1 MPTISRLVLNF
12 VMLIGIMRFVVDQQV
27 QDIEMPENLKL
38 NTFLQ
43 EFHSE
48 CSHPACGFG
57 FYGFAF
63 GQSPFPV
70 PKLVQDALVRN
81 ADKGA
86 YAAVPGIPELRHAI
100 SGYNRHYFGM
110 DVAPERIYV
119 GPGTKELIF
128 NLLEVL
134 HGTVILPT
142 PAWLGYLPQIRFLK
156 KNFHML
162 PSGTNKKI
170 SPDDLRR
177 LALRL
182 HDRQKILILNNPNN
196 PTGLLYDKSELEAI
210 ADVCREQNIT
220 VISDEIYA
228 QTTYDFSKF
237 TSMGKIY
244 PEGTFVTNGLS
255 KSHAA
260 GGYRLGYVIFP
271 QHAVDL
277 KGQFKKILATEYTA
291 VSTPIQHAAVAGFE
305 VSREMDE
312 YFTITRSIHQMMG
325 EYTLH
330 ALSAIEGVKTTKP
343 DATFY
348 LLADFNAF
356 ADDLQNARIST
367 SQKLSESLIV
377 HPYHTAIV
385 GGDSLVLERT
395 DFSARIAYV
404 DYDGSAVYQKYLD
417 DKPKSGSERLEF
429 VKNNAPKVVA
439 GIKMIDR
446 FFNDLRKNTL
456 DAQHSSHPQSLSDA
470 SQDAGRLLVSNA
482 ARIPPLTQTDHRY

>member
-1 MPTISRLVLNF
+1 
-12 VMLIGIMRFVVDQQV
+12 MLKFVVDQQV
-27 QDIEMPENLKL
+27 EDIEMPENLKL

-43 EFHSE
+43 EFHSDCPNSE
-48 CSHPACGFG
+48 CNFG

-70 PKLVQDALVRN
+70 PKLIQDALIKN

-86 YAAVPGIPELRHAI
+86 YAAVPGIPELRSAI
-100 SGYNRHYFGM
+100 SKYNKHYFGM

-128 NLLEVL
+128 NLLEIL

-156 KNFHML
+156 KNYHML
-162 PSGTNKKI
+162 PTRANKKI
-170 SPDDLRR
+170 SPNDLRK

-182 HDRQKILILNNPNN
+182 QDRQKILILNNPHN
-196 PTGLLYDKSELEAI
+196 PTGLLYDRLELEEI
-210 ADVCREQNIT
+210 ADVCREQNIA

-228 QTTYDFSKF
+228 LTTYDFSKF
-237 TSMGKIY
+237 VSMGKIY

-271 QHAVDL
+271 QHAIDL
-277 KGQFKKILATEYTA
+277 RRQFKKILATEYTA

-305 VSREMDE
+305 ISKEMDE
-312 YFTITRSIHQMMG
+312 YFVHTRSIHQIMG
-325 EYTLH
+325 EYAYH
-330 ALSAIEGVKTTKP
+330 ALTAIDGVRATKP

-356 ADDLQNARIST
+356 ATDLQKAKINT

-404 DYDGSAVYQKYLD
+404 DYDGAKVYQEYLAS
-417 DKPKSGSERLEF
+417 KPKSSSEKLEF
-429 VKNNAPKVVA
+429 VKKNAPKVVA
-439 GIKMIDR
+439 GIDMIAD
-446 FFNDLRKNTL
+446 FFTNLRK
-456 DAQHSSHPQSLSDA
+456 DALQESQIKKSPMIA
-470 SQDAGRLLVSNA
+470 SN
-482 ARIPPLTQTDHRY
+482 

>member
-1 MPTISRLVLNF
+1 MKFI
-12 VMLIGIMRFVVDQQV
+12 VDQQV
-27 QDIEMPENLKL
+27 EDIEMPENLKL

-43 EFHSE
+43 EFHSDCPHPE
-48 CSHPACGFG
+48 CSFG

-70 PKLVQDALVRN
+70 PKLVQEALIKN

-86 YAAVPGIPELRHAI
+86 YAAVPGIPELRNAI
-100 SGYNRHYFGM
+100 SKYNKHYFDM
-110 DVAPERIYV
+110 DIDPERIYV

-128 NLLEVL
+128 NLLEIL

-156 KNFHML
+156 KNYHML
-162 PSGTNKKI
+162 PTRANKKF
-170 SPDDLRR
+170 SPNDLRK

-182 HDRQKILILNNPNN
+182 QDRQKILILNNPHN
-196 PTGLLYDKSELEAI
+196 PTGLLYDRLELEEI

-237 TSMGKIY
+237 VSMGKIY

-271 QHAVDL
+271 QYATDL

-305 VSREMDE
+305 ISKEMDE
-312 YFTITRSIHQMMG
+312 YFDVTRSIHQIMG
-325 EYTLH
+325 EYTYH
-330 ALSAIEGVKTTKP
+330 ILSAIDGVKTTKP
-343 DATFY
+343 NATFY

-356 ADDLQNARIST
+356 ATDLQKANIMT
-367 SQKLSESLIV
+367 SQKLSESLIL

-404 DYDGSAVYQKYLD
+404 DYNGSEVYQNYLE
-417 DKPKSGSERLEF
+417 DKPKTSSEKVEF

-439 GIKMIDR
+439 GLEMINK
-446 FFNDLRKNTL
+446 FFENLKKDTNYDLQTQKNSMI
-456 DAQHSSHPQSLSDA
+456 AP
-470 SQDAGRLLVSNA
+470 
-482 ARIPPLTQTDHRY
+482 

>member
-1 MPTISRLVLNF
+1 MK
-12 VMLIGIMRFVVDQQV
+12 FVVDQQIE
-27 QDIEMPENLKL
+27 DIEMPENLKL

-43 EFHSE
+43 EFHSDCPHPE
-48 CSHPACGFG
+48 CNFG

-70 PKLVQDALVRN
+70 PKLIQEALVKN

-86 YAAVPGIPELRHAI
+86 YAPISGIPELRNAI
-100 SGYNRHYFGM
+100 SKYNKHYFGM
-110 DVAPERIYV
+110 DVSPERIHV
-119 GPGTKELIF
+119 GPGTKALIF
-128 NLLEVL
+128 NLLEIL

-156 KNFHML
+156 KNYHML
-162 PSGTNKKI
+162 PTRSNKKI
-170 SPDDLRR
+170 SPNNLRR

-196 PTGLLYDKSELEAI
+196 PTGLLYDKLELEEI
-210 ADVCREQNIT
+210 SDVCREQNIT

-237 TSMGKIY
+237 VSMGKIY

-260 GGYRLGYVIFP
+260 GGYRLGYVVFP

-277 KGQFKKILATEYTA
+277 KTQFKKILATEYTA
-291 VSTPIQHAAVAGFE
+291 VSTPIQHAAIAGFE
-305 VSREMDE
+305 ISKDIEE
-312 YFTITRSIHQMMG
+312 YFEVTRNIHQIMG
-325 EYTLH
+325 EYTYN
-330 ALSAIEGVKTTKP
+330 ALSSIEGVIATKP
-343 DATFY
+343 NATFY
-348 LLADFNAF
+348 LLADFNHYAT
-356 ADDLQNARIST
+356 DLQKSEIFT

-404 DYDGSAVYQKYLD
+404 DYDGSKVYQNYLNN
-417 DKPKSGSERLEF
+417 KPKSASEKLEF

-439 GIKMIDR
+439 GIEMITK
-446 FFNDLRKNTL
+446 FFENVKKTSLNLSQTQKNSMMTP
-456 DAQHSSHPQSLSDA
+456 S
-470 SQDAGRLLVSNA
+470 
-482 ARIPPLTQTDHRY
+482 

>member
-1 MPTISRLVLNF
+1 L
-12 VMLIGIMRFVVDQQV
+12 RFIVDQQV
-27 QDIEMPENLKL
+27 EDIEMPENLKL
-38 NTFLQ
+38 NTFLK
-43 EFHSE
+43 EFHSDCPHNE
-48 CSHPACGFG
+48 CGFG
-57 FYGFAF
+57 YYGFAF
-63 GQSPFPV
+63 GQSPFQV
-70 PKLVQDALVRN
+70 PRLVQEALIKN
-81 ADKGA
+81 ANKGA
-86 YAAVPGIPELRHAI
+86 YAPVPGIPELRNAI
-100 SGYNRHYFGM
+100 SRYNKHYFGM
-110 DVAPERIYV
+110 DIAPERIYV

-156 KNFHML
+156 KNYHML
-162 PSGTNKKI
+162 PARANKKI
-170 SPDDLRR
+170 SPTDLKK

-182 HDRQKILILNNPNN
+182 QDRQKILILNNPHN
-196 PTGLLYDKSELEAI
+196 PTGLLYDKLELEEI
-210 ADVCREQNIT
+210 ADVCREQKIT

-237 TSMGKIY
+237 VSMGKIY

-277 KGQFKKILATEYTA
+277 KTQFKKILATEYTA

-305 VSREMDE
+305 ISKEMNE
-312 YFTITRSIHQMMG
+312 YFDVTRSIHHLMS
-325 EYTLH
+325 EYTYH
-330 ALSAIEGVKTTKP
+330 RLSAIEGVKTTKP

-348 LLADFNAF
+348 LLADFNSF
-356 ADDLQNARIST
+356 ATELQKAKIDT
-367 SQKLSESLIV
+367 SQKLSEALIV

-404 DYDGSAVYQKYLD
+404 DYDGEKVYQKYIEN
-417 DKPKSGSERLEF
+417 KPKTSSEKLDF
-429 VKNNAPKVVA
+429 VKNNTPKVVA
-439 GIKMIDR
+439 GLNMIER
-446 FFNDLRKNTL
+446 FFEDLTRNNIHELQIKQN
-456 DAQHSSHPQSLSDA
+456 SLITTS
-470 SQDAGRLLVSNA
+470 
-482 ARIPPLTQTDHRY
+482 

>member
-1 MPTISRLVLNF
+1 
-12 VMLIGIMRFVVDQQV
+12 MRFVVDQQV
-27 QDIEMPENLKL
+27 EDIEMPENLKL

-43 EFHSE
+43 EFHSDCPHSE
-48 CSHPACGFG
+48 CSFG
-57 FYGFAF
+57 YYGFAF
-63 GQSPFPV
+63 GQSPFQV
-70 PKLVQDALVRN
+70 PRLVQEALVKN
-81 ADKGA
+81 ANKGA
-86 YAAVPGIPELRHAI
+86 YAPVPGIPELRNAI
-100 SGYNRHYFGM
+100 SKYNKHYFGM
-110 DVAPERIYV
+110 DIAPERIYV

-128 NLLEVL
+128 NLLEIL

-156 KNFHML
+156 KNYHML
-162 PSGTNKKI
+162 PTRANKKI
-170 SPDDLRR
+170 SPTDLRK

-182 HDRQKILILNNPNN
+182 QDRQKILILNNPHN
-196 PTGLLYDKSELEAI
+196 PTGLLYDKLELEEI
-210 ADVCREQNIT
+210 ADVCREQKII

-237 TSMGKIY
+237 VSMGKIY

-271 QHAVDL
+271 QHAMEL

-305 VSREMDE
+305 ISREMDE
-312 YFTITRSIHQMMG
+312 YFDVTRSIHHIMG
-325 EYTLH
+325 EYTYH
-330 ALSAIEGVKTTKP
+330 ALSVIDGVKTTKP

-348 LLADFNAF
+348 LLADFNSF
-356 ADDLQNARIST
+356 STELQKAKIYT

-404 DYDGSAVYQKYLD
+404 DYDGEKVYQKYLD
-417 DKPKSGSERLEF
+417 DKPKSSSEKMEF
-429 VKNNAPKVVA
+429 VINNAPKVVA
-439 GIKMIDR
+439 GIEMIER
-446 FFNDLRKNTL
+446 FFEDLKRNQLQDLQIT
-456 DAQHSSHPQSLSDA
+456 QSSMITTS
-470 SQDAGRLLVSNA
+470 
-482 ARIPPLTQTDHRY
+482 

>member
-1 MPTISRLVLNF
+1 MKFI
-12 VMLIGIMRFVVDQQV
+12 VDQQV
-27 QDIEMPENLKL
+27 EDIEMPENLKL

-43 EFHSE
+43 EFHSDCPNSE
-48 CSHPACGFG
+48 CSFG

-70 PKLVQDALVRN
+70 PKLIQEALIKN

-86 YAAVPGIPELRHAI
+86 YAAVPGIPELRMTI
-100 SGYNRHYFGM
+100 SKYNRHYFGM
-110 DVAPERIYV
+110 DIAPERIYV

-128 NLLEVL
+128 NLLEIL

-156 KNFHML
+156 KNYHML
-162 PSGTNKKI
+162 PARANKKI
-170 SPDDLRR
+170 SPHDLRK

-182 HDRQKILILNNPNN
+182 QDRQKILILNNPHN
-196 PTGLLYDKSELEAI
+196 PTGLLYDRLELEEI
-210 ADVCREQNIT
+210 ADVCREQNIA

-228 QTTYDFSKF
+228 LTTYDFSKF
-237 TSMGKIY
+237 VSMGKIY

-260 GGYRLGYVIFP
+260 GGYRLGYIIFP

-277 KGQFKKILATEYTA
+277 KAQFKKILATEYTA

-305 VSREMDE
+305 VSKEMDE
-312 YFTITRSIHQMMG
+312 YFNVTRSIHQIMG
-325 EYTLH
+325 DYTYH
-330 ALSAIEGVKTTKP
+330 ALTAIDGVKATKP

-348 LLADFNAF
+348 LLADFNSF
-356 ADDLQNARIST
+356 ASDLQKSKIIT

-404 DYDGSAVYQKYLD
+404 DYDGAKVYQKYLE
-417 DKPKSGSERLEF
+417 DKPKTYSEKLEF
-429 VKNNAPKVVA
+429 VKKNAPKIVA
-439 GIKMIDR
+439 GIDMIAD
-446 FFNDLRKNTL
+446 FFGALKNNSL
-456 DAQHSSHPQSLSDA
+456 NELEAKKSSMIAPS
-470 SQDAGRLLVSNA
+470 
-482 ARIPPLTQTDHRY
+482 

>member
-1 MPTISRLVLNF
+1 MKFI
-12 VMLIGIMRFVVDQQV
+12 VDQQV
-27 QDIEMPENLKL
+27 EDIEVPENLKL

-43 EFHSE
+43 EFHSD
-48 CSHPACGFG
+48 CPHPQCNFG

-70 PKLVQDALVRN
+70 PKLIQETLIKNV
-81 ADKGA
+81 DKGA
-86 YAAVPGIPELRHAI
+86 YAAVPGIPELRNAI
-100 SGYNRHYFGM
+100 SKYNKHYFGM
-110 DVAPERIYV
+110 DIDSKRIYV

-128 NLLEVL
+128 NLLEIL
-134 HGTVILPT
+134 HGTVILPI

-156 KNFHML
+156 KNYHML
-162 PSGTNKKI
+162 PTRANKKI
-170 SPDDLRR
+170 SPSDLRK

-182 HDRQKILILNNPNN
+182 QDRQKILILNNPHN
-196 PTGLLYDKSELEAI
+196 PTGLLYDRLELEEI
-210 ADVCREQNIT
+210 VDVCREQNIT

-237 TSMGKIY
+237 VSMGKIY

-271 QHAVDL
+271 QHATDL
-277 KGQFKKILATEYTA
+277 KIQFKKILATEYTA

-305 VSREMDE
+305 VTKEIDE
-312 YFTITRSIHQMMG
+312 YFEITRNIHHIMG
-325 EYTLH
+325 EYTYHKLT
-330 ALSAIEGVKTTKP
+330 AIDGVKTTRP
-343 DATFY
+343 EATFY

-356 ADDLQNARIST
+356 ASDLQKAKINT
-367 SQKLSESLIV
+367 SQKLSESLII

-404 DYDGSAVYQKYLD
+404 DYDGAKVYQNYLD
-417 DKPKSGSERLEF
+417 HKPKSNNERLEF
-429 VKNNAPKVVA
+429 VRTNAPKIVA
-439 GIKMIDR
+439 GIEMIKK
-446 FFNDLRKNTL
+446 FFEHLRNENSTDLQTKNTL
-456 DAQHSSHPQSLSDA
+456 
-470 SQDAGRLLVSNA
+470 VNV
-482 ARIPPLTQTDHRY
+482 

>member
-1 MPTISRLVLNF
+1 L
-12 VMLIGIMRFVVDQQV
+12 RFVVDQQV
-27 QDIEMPENLKL
+27 EDIEMPENLKL

-43 EFHSE
+43 EFHSDCPHNE
-48 CSHPACGFG
+48 CGFG
-57 FYGFAF
+57 YYGFAF
-63 GQSPFPV
+63 GQSPFQV
-70 PKLVQDALVRN
+70 PRLVQEALIKNVN
-81 ADKGA
+81 KGA
-86 YAAVPGIPELRHAI
+86 YAPVPGIPELRNAI
-100 SGYNRHYFGM
+100 SKYNKHYFGM
-110 DVAPERIYV
+110 DIAPERIYV

-156 KNFHML
+156 KNYHML
-162 PSGTNKKI
+162 PARANKKI
-170 SPDDLRR
+170 SPNDLRK

-182 HDRQKILILNNPNN
+182 QDRQKILILNNPHN
-196 PTGLLYDKSELEAI
+196 PTGLLYDELELEEI
-210 ADVCREQNIT
+210 ADVCREQKII

-237 TSMGKIY
+237 VSMGKIY

-277 KGQFKKILATEYTA
+277 KTQFKKILATEYTA

-305 VSREMDE
+305 ISREMDE
-312 YFTITRSIHQMMG
+312 YFDVTRSIHHIMS
-325 EYTLH
+325 EYTYH
-330 ALSAIEGVKTTKP
+330 TLSAIEGVKTTKP
-343 DATFY
+343 NATFY
-348 LLADFNAF
+348 LLADFNSF
-356 ADDLQNARIST
+356 ATELQKAKIYT

-404 DYDGSAVYQKYLD
+404 DYDGEKVYQKYLEN
-417 DKPKSGSERLEF
+417 KPKTSSEKLEF

-439 GIKMIDR
+439 GLEMIRR
-446 FFNDLRKNTL
+446 FFEDLKRNNMHELQIKQN
-456 DAQHSSHPQSLSDA
+456 SLITTS
-470 SQDAGRLLVSNA
+470 
-482 ARIPPLTQTDHRY
+482 

>member
-1 MPTISRLVLNF
+1 MK
-12 VMLIGIMRFVVDQQV
+12 FVVDQQV
-27 QDIEMPENLKL
+27 EDIEMPENLKL

-43 EFHSE
+43 EFHSDCPHPE
-48 CSHPACGFG
+48 CSFG

-70 PKLVQDALVRN
+70 PKLIQDALIKN

-86 YAAVPGIPELRHAI
+86 YAAVSGIPELRSAI
-100 SGYNRHYFGM
+100 SKYNKHYFEM

-156 KNFHML
+156 KNYHML
-162 PSGTNKKI
+162 PTRANKKI
-170 SPDDLRR
+170 SPHDLRK

-182 HDRQKILILNNPNN
+182 QDRQKILILNNPHN
-196 PTGLLYDKSELEAI
+196 PTGLLYDRLELEEI
-210 ADVCREQNIT
+210 ADVCKEQNIT

-228 QTTYDFSKF
+228 LTTYDFSKF
-237 TSMGKIY
+237 VSMGKIY

-277 KGQFKKILATEYTA
+277 KTQFKKILATEYTA

-305 VSREMDE
+305 ISKEMDE
-312 YFTITRSIHQMMG
+312 YFDVARNIHQIMG
-325 EYTLH
+325 DYVYH
-330 ALSAIEGVKTTKP
+330 ALTAIDDVKATKP

-348 LLADFNAF
+348 LLADFNAY
-356 ADDLQNARIST
+356 ATDLQKAHIPT

-404 DYDGSAVYQKYLD
+404 DYDGAKVYQNYLEH
-417 DKPKSGSERLEF
+417 KPKSNAEKIEF
-429 VKNNAPKVVA
+429 VKKNAPKVVA
-439 GIKMIDR
+439 GIDMIAD
-446 FFNDLRKNTL
+446 FFGNLRKNV
-456 DAQHSSHPQSLSDA
+456 LSDA
-470 SQDAGRLLVSNA
+470 ESKNSIVV
-482 ARIPPLTQTDHRY
+482 P

>member
-1 MPTISRLVLNF
+1 MKFI
-12 VMLIGIMRFVVDQQV
+12 VDQQV
-27 QDIEMPENLKL
+27 EDIEMPENLKL

-43 EFHSE
+43 EFHSDCAHSE
-48 CSHPACGFG
+48 CDFG

-70 PKLVQDALVRN
+70 PKLIQEALIKN
-81 ADKGA
+81 SNKGE
-86 YAAVPGIPELRHAI
+86 YAAVPGIPELRSAI
-100 SGYNRHYFGM
+100 SKYNKHYFSM
-110 DVAPERIYV
+110 DISPERIYV

-128 NLLEVL
+128 NLLEIL

-142 PAWLGYLPQIRFLK
+142 PAWLGYLPQIRFLH
-156 KNFHML
+156 KNYHML
-162 PSGTNKKI
+162 PTRANKKI
-170 SPDDLRR
+170 SPSDLRK

-182 HDRQKILILNNPNN
+182 QDRQKILILNNPNN
-196 PTGLLYDKSELEAI
+196 PTGLLYDQLELEEI
-210 ADVCREQNIT
+210 ADVCREQNIA

-228 QTTYDFSKF
+228 QTTFNFSKF
-237 TSMGKIY
+237 VSMGKIY

-277 KGQFKKILATEYTA
+277 KAQFKKILATEYTA

-305 VSREMDE
+305 ISSDMDE
-312 YFTITRSIHQMMG
+312 YFEITRNIHHIMG
-325 EYTLH
+325 EYVHDTL
-330 ALSAIEGVKTTKP
+330 LEIDGVKATKP

-356 ADDLQNARIST
+356 ATDLQKVKIST
-367 SQKLSESLIV
+367 SQKLSESLMV

-404 DYDGSAVYQKYLD
+404 DYDGAKVFENYKNQR
-417 DKPKSGSERLEF
+417 PKTHSERTEF
-429 VKNNAPKVVA
+429 VISNAPKTVG
-439 GIKMIDR
+439 GIKMIAR
-446 FFNDLRKNTL
+446 FFEDIRN
-456 DAQHSSHPQSLSDA
+456 Q
-470 SQDAGRLLVSNA
+470 
-482 ARIPPLTQTDHRY
+482 

>member
-1 MPTISRLVLNF
+1 MKFI
-12 VMLIGIMRFVVDQQV
+12 VDQQV
-27 QDIEMPENLKL
+27 EDIEMPENLKL

-43 EFHSE
+43 EFHSDCTHSE
-48 CSHPACGFG
+48 CDFG

-70 PKLVQDALVRN
+70 PKLIQEALTKN
-81 ADKGA
+81 SNKGE
-86 YAAVPGIPELRHAI
+86 YAAVPGIPELRSAI
-100 SGYNRHYFGM
+100 SKYNKHYFSM
-110 DVAPERIYV
+110 DISPERIYV

-128 NLLEVL
+128 NLLEIL

-142 PAWLGYLPQIRFLK
+142 PAWLGYLPQIRFLH
-156 KNFHML
+156 KNYHML
-162 PSGTNKKI
+162 PTRANKKI
-170 SPDDLRR
+170 SPSDLRK

-182 HDRQKILILNNPNN
+182 QDRQKILILNNPNN
-196 PTGLLYDKSELEAI
+196 PTGLLYDQLELEEI
-210 ADVCREQNIT
+210 ADVCREQNIA

-228 QTTYDFSKF
+228 QTTFNFSKF
-237 TSMGKIY
+237 VSMGKIY

-277 KGQFKKILATEYTA
+277 KAQFKKILATEYTA

-305 VSREMDE
+305 ISSDMDE
-312 YFTITRSIHQMMG
+312 YFEITRNIHHIMG
-325 EYTLH
+325 EYVHDTL
-330 ALSAIEGVKTTKP
+330 LEIDGVKATKP

-348 LLADFNAF
+348 LLADFNSF
-356 ADDLQNARIST
+356 ATDLQKVKIST
-367 SQKLSESLIV
+367 SQKLSESLMV

-404 DYDGSAVYQKYLD
+404 DYDGAKVFENYKNQR
-417 DKPKSGSERLEF
+417 PKTHSERTQF
-429 VKNNAPKVVA
+429 VIDNAPKTVG
-439 GIKMIDR
+439 GIKMIAR
-446 FFNDLRKNTL
+446 FFEDIRN
-456 DAQHSSHPQSLSDA
+456 Q
-470 SQDAGRLLVSNA
+470 
-482 ARIPPLTQTDHRY
+482 

>member
-1 MPTISRLVLNF
+1 
-12 VMLIGIMRFVVDQQV
+12 MRFVVDQQV
-27 QDIEMPENLKL
+27 EDIEMPENLKL

-43 EFHSE
+43 EFHSDCPHPE
-48 CSHPACGFG
+48 CSFG
-57 FYGFAF
+57 YYGFAF

-70 PKLVQDALVRN
+70 PRLVQGALIKN
-81 ADKGA
+81 ANKGA
-86 YAAVPGIPELRHAI
+86 YAAVSGIPELRHAI
-100 SGYNRHYFGM
+100 SKYNKYYFGM

-142 PAWLGYLPQIRFLK
+142 PAWLGYLPQIRFLQ
-156 KNFHML
+156 KNYHML
-162 PSGTNKKI
+162 PTRENRKI
-170 SPDDLRR
+170 SPDDLKK

-182 HDRQKILILNNPNN
+182 QDRQKILILNNPHN
-196 PTGLLYDKSELEAI
+196 PTGLLYTQFELEEI
-210 ADVCREQNIT
+210 AEVCREQNIT

-237 TSMGKIY
+237 VSMGKIY

-271 QHAVDL
+271 QHAIDL

-291 VSTPIQHAAVAGFE
+291 VSTPIQYAAVAGFE
-305 VSREMDE
+305 ISKEMDE
-312 YFTITRSIHQMMG
+312 YFSITRSIHQIMG
-325 EYTLH
+325 DYTYD
-330 ALSAIEGVKTTKP
+330 ALSAIDGIKATKP
-343 DATFY
+343 EATFY
-348 LLADFNAF
+348 LLADFNGF
-356 ADDLQNARIST
+356 ADELKKAKIDS

-404 DYDGSAVYQKYLD
+404 DYDGAQVYENYLES
-417 DKPKSGSERLEF
+417 KPKTHSERIEF
-429 VKNNAPKVVA
+429 VKNNAPRVVS
-439 GIKMIDR
+439 GIEMINR
-446 FFNDLRKNTL
+446 FFN
-456 DAQHSSHPQSLSDA
+456 SLKSNNLQEIQTQQKSMMAA
-470 SQDAGRLLVSNA
+470 S
-482 ARIPPLTQTDHRY
+482 

>member
-1 MPTISRLVLNF
+1 MK
-12 VMLIGIMRFVVDQQV
+12 FVVDQQV
-27 QDIEMPENLKL
+27 EDIEMPENLKL

-43 EFHSE
+43 EFHSDCPHSE
-48 CSHPACGFG
+48 CSFG

-70 PKLVQDALVRN
+70 PKLIQDALIKN

-86 YAAVPGIPELRHAI
+86 YAAVPGIPELRSAI
-100 SGYNRHYFGM
+100 SKYNKHYFGM
-110 DVAPERIYV
+110 DIAPERIYV

-128 NLLEVL
+128 NLLEIL

-156 KNFHML
+156 KNYHML
-162 PSGTNKKI
+162 PTRANKKI
-170 SPDDLRR
+170 SPNDLRK
-177 LALRL
+177 LSLRL
-182 HDRQKILILNNPNN
+182 QDRQKILILNNPHN
-196 PTGLLYDKSELEAI
+196 PTGLLYDKLELEEI
-210 ADVCREQNIT
+210 ADVCREQNIA

-228 QTTYDFSKF
+228 LTTYNFSKF
-237 TSMGKIY
+237 VSMGKIY

-271 QHAVDL
+271 QHAIDL
-277 KGQFKKILATEYTA
+277 RRQFKKILATEYTA

-305 VSREMDE
+305 ISKEMDE
-312 YFTITRSIHQMMG
+312 YFDVTRNIHQIMG
-325 EYTLH
+325 EYTYHTLT
-330 ALSAIEGVKTTKP
+330 AIEGVKATKP

-356 ADDLQNARIST
+356 APDLQKAKINT
-367 SQKLSESLIV
+367 SQKLSESLII

-404 DYDGSAVYQKYLD
+404 DYDGAKVYREYLAN
-417 DKPKSGSERLEF
+417 KPKTSSEKLEF
-429 VKNNAPKVVA
+429 VKKNAPKVVA
-439 GIKMIDR
+439 GIDMIAD
-446 FFNDLRKNTL
+446 FFTNLRNETL
-456 DAQHSSHPQSLSDA
+456 QELQAKKSSMIA
-470 SQDAGRLLVSNA
+470 SN
-482 ARIPPLTQTDHRY
+482 

>member
-1 MPTISRLVLNF
+1 MKSQNLVDKIYLLNTDYF
-12 VMLIGIMRFVVDQQV
+12 TLYLLIKTHYSTSLRFVVDQQV
-27 QDIEMPENLKL
+27 EDIEMPENLKL

-43 EFHSE
+43 EFHSDCPHSE
-48 CSHPACGFG
+48 CGFG
-57 FYGFAF
+57 YYGFAF
-63 GQSPFPV
+63 GQSPFQV
-70 PKLVQDALVRN
+70 PRLVQEALIKN
-81 ADKGA
+81 ANKGA
-86 YAAVPGIPELRHAI
+86 YAPVPGIPELRNAI
-100 SGYNRHYFGM
+100 SKYNRHYFGM
-110 DVAPERIYV
+110 DIAPERIYV

-156 KNFHML
+156 KNYHML
-162 PSGTNKKI
+162 PARANKKI
-170 SPDDLRR
+170 SPNDLRK
-177 LALRL
+177 LSLRL
-182 HDRQKILILNNPNN
+182 QDRQKILILNNPHN
-196 PTGLLYDKSELEAI
+196 PTGLLYDKLELEEI
-210 ADVCREQNIT
+210 ADVCREQKIT

-237 TSMGKIY
+237 VSMGKIY

-277 KGQFKKILATEYTA
+277 KSQFKKILATEYTA

-305 VSREMDE
+305 ISKEMDE
-312 YFTITRSIHQMMG
+312 YFDVTRRIHHIMS
-325 EYTLH
+325 EYAYHT
-330 ALSAIEGVKTTKP
+330 LSAIEGVKTTKP

-348 LLADFNAF
+348 LLADFNSF
-356 ADDLQNARIST
+356 ATELQKAKIDT

-404 DYDGSAVYQKYLD
+404 DYDGEKVYQKYIEN
-417 DKPKSGSERLEF
+417 KPKTSSEKLEF

-439 GIKMIDR
+439 GLEMIGR
-446 FFNDLRKNTL
+446 FFEDLKRNNMHEL
-456 DAQHSSHPQSLSDA
+456 QIQQNSLITTS
-470 SQDAGRLLVSNA
+470 
-482 ARIPPLTQTDHRY
+482 

>member
-1 MPTISRLVLNF
+1 LK
-12 VMLIGIMRFVVDQQV
+12 FVVDQQV
-27 QDIEMPENLKL
+27 EDIELPENLKL

-43 EFHSE
+43 EFHSD
-48 CSHPACGFG
+48 CSHPQCGFG

-70 PKLVQDALVRN
+70 PRAIQDALIKNV
-81 ADKGA
+81 DKGA
-86 YAAVPGIPELRHAI
+86 YAPVPGIPELRDAI
-100 SGYNRHYFGM
+100 SKYNKYYFRM
-110 DVAPERIYV
+110 DVDPQRIYV

-128 NLLEVL
+128 NLLEIL

-156 KNFHML
+156 KNYHML
-162 PSGTNKKI
+162 PSRSNGKI
-170 SPDDLRR
+170 SPEDLRK

-182 HDRQKILILNNPNN
+182 HDRQKILILNNPHN
-196 PTGLLYDKSELEAI
+196 PTGLVYDRLELEEI
-210 ADVCREQNIT
+210 ADVCREQEIT

-237 TSMGKIY
+237 VSMGKIY

-271 QHAVDL
+271 QHALDVRR
-277 KGQFKKILATEYTA
+277 QFKKILATEYTA

-305 VSREMDE
+305 ISSEMNE
-312 YFTITRSIHQMMG
+312 YFEITRNIHQLIG
-325 EYTLH
+325 DYTYH
-330 ALSAIEGVKTTKP
+330 ALNEIEGVKTTKP
-343 DATFY
+343 EATFY
-348 LLADFNAF
+348 LLADFNSF
-356 ADDLQNARIST
+356 ATELQKSKIST

-395 DFSARIAYV
+395 DYRARIAFV
-404 DYDGSAVYQKYLD
+404 DYDGAEVYRKYKNQ
-417 DKPKSGSERLEF
+417 KPKTHSEKLDF
-429 VKNNAPKVVA
+429 VRTNAPKVA
-439 GIKMIDR
+439 SGIDMITT
-446 FFNDLRKNTL
+446 FFDNLKRNVKTEVQTHETALRIT
-456 DAQHSSHPQSLSDA
+456 
-470 SQDAGRLLVSNA
+470 
-482 ARIPPLTQTDHRY
+482 I

>member
-1 MPTISRLVLNF
+1 MKFI
-12 VMLIGIMRFVVDQQV
+12 VDQQV
-27 QDIEMPENLKL
+27 EDIEMPENLKL

-43 EFHSE
+43 EFHSDCAHNE
-48 CSHPACGFG
+48 CGFG

-70 PKLVQDALVRN
+70 PKLIQEALIKN
-81 ADKGA
+81 SNKGE
-86 YAAVPGIPELRHAI
+86 YAAVPGIPELRSAI
-100 SGYNRHYFGM
+100 SKYNKHYFSM
-110 DVAPERIYV
+110 DISPERIYV

-128 NLLEVL
+128 NLLEIL

-142 PAWLGYLPQIRFLK
+142 PAWLGYLPQIRFLH
-156 KNFHML
+156 KNYHML
-162 PSGTNKKI
+162 PTRANKKI
-170 SPDDLRR
+170 SPSDLRK

-182 HDRQKILILNNPNN
+182 QDRQKILILNNPNN
-196 PTGLLYDKSELEAI
+196 PTGLLYDQLELEEI
-210 ADVCREQNIT
+210 ADVCREQNIA

-228 QTTYDFSKF
+228 QTTFNFSKF
-237 TSMGKIY
+237 VSMGKIY

-277 KGQFKKILATEYTA
+277 KAQFKKILATEYTA

-305 VSREMDE
+305 ISSDMDE
-312 YFTITRSIHQMMG
+312 YFEITRNIHHIMG
-325 EYTLH
+325 EYVHDTL
-330 ALSAIEGVKTTKP
+330 LEIDGVKATKP

-356 ADDLQNARIST
+356 ATDLQKVKIST
-367 SQKLSESLIV
+367 SQKLSESLMV

-404 DYDGSAVYQKYLD
+404 DYDGVSVYRNYKNK
-417 DKPKSGSERLEF
+417 KPKTHSERTEF
-429 VKNNAPKVVA
+429 VVNNAPKTVG
-439 GIKMIDR
+439 GIKMIAK
-446 FFNDLRKNTL
+446 FFEDIRN
-456 DAQHSSHPQSLSDA
+456 Q
-470 SQDAGRLLVSNA
+470 
-482 ARIPPLTQTDHRY
+482 

>member
-1 MPTISRLVLNF
+1 
-12 VMLIGIMRFVVDQQV
+12 MRFVVDQQV
-27 QDIEMPENLKL
+27 EDIEMPENLKL

-43 EFHSE
+43 EFHSDCPHNE
-48 CSHPACGFG
+48 CGFG
-57 FYGFAF
+57 YYGFAF
-63 GQSPFPV
+63 GQSPFQV
-70 PKLVQDALVRN
+70 PRLVQDALIKN
-81 ADKGA
+81 ANKGA
-86 YAAVPGIPELRHAI
+86 YAPVPGIPELRNAI
-100 SGYNRHYFGM
+100 SKYNKHYFGM
-110 DVAPERIYV
+110 DIAPERIYV

-156 KNFHML
+156 KNYHML
-162 PSGTNKKI
+162 PARANKKI
-170 SPDDLRR
+170 SPNDLRK

-182 HDRQKILILNNPNN
+182 QDRQKILILNNPHN
-196 PTGLLYDKSELEAI
+196 PTGLLYDELELEEI
-210 ADVCREQNIT
+210 ADVCREQKIT

-237 TSMGKIY
+237 VSMGKIY

-277 KGQFKKILATEYTA
+277 KTQFKKILATEYTA

-305 VSREMDE
+305 ISREMDE
-312 YFTITRSIHQMMG
+312 YFDVTRSIHHIMS
-325 EYTLH
+325 EYTYH
-330 ALSAIEGVKTTKP
+330 TLSAIEGVKTTKP
-343 DATFY
+343 NATFY
-348 LLADFNAF
+348 LLADFNSF
-356 ADDLQNARIST
+356 ATELQKAKIDT

-404 DYDGSAVYQKYLD
+404 DYDGEKVYQKYLEN
-417 DKPKSGSERLEF
+417 KPKTSSEKLEF

-439 GIKMIDR
+439 GLEMIGR
-446 FFNDLRKNTL
+446 FFEDLKRNNMHELQIKQN
-456 DAQHSSHPQSLSDA
+456 SLITTS
-470 SQDAGRLLVSNA
+470 
-482 ARIPPLTQTDHRY
+482 

>member
-1 MPTISRLVLNF
+1 LKFI
-12 VMLIGIMRFVVDQQV
+12 VDQQV
-27 QDIEMPENLKL
+27 EDIEMPENLKL
-38 NTFLQ
+38 NTFLK

-48 CSHPACGFG
+48 CLRPECSFG
-57 FYGFAF
+57 LYGFAF

-70 PKLVQDALVRN
+70 PKIVQEALIKN
-81 ADKGA
+81 ADKGT
-86 YAAVPGIPELRHAI
+86 YAPVPGITELRDAI
-100 SGYNRHYFGM
+100 SRYNKHYFGM
-110 DVAPERIYV
+110 DISPERIYV

-142 PAWLGYLPQIRFLK
+142 PAWLGYLPQIRLLK
-156 KNFHML
+156 KNYHML
-162 PSGTNKKI
+162 PARANKKF
-170 SPDDLRR
+170 SPDDLKK

-182 HDRQKILILNNPNN
+182 QDRQKILILNNPHN
-196 PTGLLYDKSELEAI
+196 PTGLLYDKLELEEI
-210 ADVCREQNIT
+210 ADVCRDQNII

-228 QTTYDFSKF
+228 QTTYNFSKF
-237 TSMGKIY
+237 ISMGKIY

-277 KGQFKKILATEYTA
+277 KRQFKKILATEYTA

-305 VSREMDE
+305 ISKEMDD
-312 YFTITRSIHQMMG
+312 YFDVTRNIHQIMG
-325 EYTLH
+325 EYTYH
-330 ALSAIEGVKTTKP
+330 ALSTIDGIKTTKP

-348 LLADFNAF
+348 LLADFNVF
-356 ADDLQNARIST
+356 ATELQKAKINT
-367 SQKLSESLIV
+367 SQKLSEALIV

-404 DYDGSAVYQKYLD
+404 DYDGAKVYQNYLD
-417 DKPKSGSERLEF
+417 NKPKSTSERVEF

-439 GIKMIDR
+439 GIEMICR
-446 FFNDLRKNTL
+446 FFSNLRKESL
-456 DAQHSSHPQSLSDA
+456 DDLQAHKNLI
-470 SQDAGRLLVSNA
+470 V
-482 ARIPPLTQTDHRY
+482 T

>member
-1 MPTISRLVLNF
+1 
-12 VMLIGIMRFVVDQQV
+12 MRFIVDQQV
-27 QDIEMPENLKL
+27 EDIEMPENLKL

-43 EFHSE
+43 EFHSDCTHPE
-48 CSHPACGFG
+48 CQFG

-70 PKLVQDALVRN
+70 PRLIQEALIQN
-81 ADKGA
+81 ANKGE
-86 YAAVPGIPELRHAI
+86 YAAVPGIPQLRNAI
-100 SGYNRHYFGM
+100 SKYNKHYFGI

-128 NLLEVL
+128 NLLEIL

-162 PSGTNKKI
+162 PSRANGKI
-170 SPDDLRR
+170 APNDLKR

-182 HDRQKILILNNPNN
+182 QDRQKILILNNPHN
-196 PTGLLYDKSELEAI
+196 PTGMLYNKLELEEL
-210 ADVCREQNIT
+210 ADVCRELNIT

-237 TSMGKIY
+237 VSMGKIY

-277 KGQFKKILATEYTA
+277 KAQFKKILATEYTA

-305 VSREMDE
+305 ISSDMDE
-312 YFTITRSIHQMMG
+312 YFEITRNIHHIMG
-325 EYTLH
+325 EYVHDTL
-330 ALSAIEGVKTTKP
+330 LEIDGVKATKP

-356 ADDLQNARIST
+356 ATDLQKVKIST
-367 SQKLSESLIV
+367 SQKLSESLMV

-404 DYDGSAVYQKYLD
+404 DYDGAKVFENYKNQR
-417 DKPKSGSERLEF
+417 PKTHSERTQF
-429 VKNNAPKVVA
+429 VIDNAPKTVG
-439 GIKMIDR
+439 GIKMIKK
-446 FFNDLRKNTL
+446 FFEHIRNK
-456 DAQHSSHPQSLSDA
+456 
-470 SQDAGRLLVSNA
+470 
-482 ARIPPLTQTDHRY
+482 